1 VTAAYSSDCWCAGA
15 LLTAARRPAP
25 QARLN
30 RMVGQPSGFIETL
43 PKAVRDR
50 IEYLRTL
57 QEKHD
62 DLEDKYNEEL
72 RALEAKYEALYGALR
87 ATLPAHM
94 TAPASACA
102 PAHSQRA
109 QTGSRHACTLPQL
122 AGMAARAPPPGLRSL
137 SSGIAPVGVCAAA
150 TATPSAAPP
159 LRLCT
164 CACRA
169 PSTLHSRTDAVEL
182 LCARD
187 RRCVSPGSPCAG
199 RLAEACCRPTVLRR
213 CFLSRHP
220 LRRKSREMQRPLGVT

>member
-1 VTAAYSSDCWCAGA
+1 VTAAYSSDCWCGGA

-87 ATLPAHM
+87 ATSSAHM
-94 TAPASACA
+94 TAPASAGTLA
-102 PAHSQRA
+102 KGTNKAADTR
-109 QTGSRHACTLPQL
+109 SRLPHL
-122 AGMAARAPPPGLRSL
+122 AGAAVRVPPQACSGWRVTSHQSAM
-137 SSGIAPVGVCAAA
+137 SSA
-150 TATPSAAPP
+150 TAALSAAPP
-159 LRLCT
+159 LRLST

-169 PSTLHSRTDAVEL
+169 PSTL
-182 LCARD
+182 
-187 RRCVSPGSPCAG
+187 
-199 RLAEACCRPTVLRR
+199 
-213 CFLSRHP
+213 
-220 LRRKSREMQRPLGVT
+220 

>member
-1 VTAAYSSDCWCAGA
+1 
-15 LLTAARRPAP
+15 
-25 QARLN
+25 
-30 RMVGQPSGFIETL
+30 MVGQPSGFIETL

-109 QTGSRHACTLPQL
+109 QTGQQTCVHDCRNLQTWLQGWPLQAC
-122 AGMAARAPPPGLRSL
+122 A
-137 SSGIAPVGVCAAA
+137 VCKVALH
-150 TATPSAAPP
+150 PSAFVP
-159 LRLCT
+159 LR
-164 CACRA
+164 
-169 PSTLHSRTDAVEL
+169 P
-182 LCARD
+182 
-187 RRCVSPGSPCAG
+187 P
-199 RLAEACCRPTVLRR
+199 
-213 CFLSRHP
+213 HP
-220 LRRKSREMQRPLGVT
+220 LRPHRCGCASRPAVRQVHSERVRMR

>member
-1 VTAAYSSDCWCAGA
+1 

-109 QTGSRHACTLPQL
+109 QTGSRHACTTAATCRHGCKSAPSRPAQSVEWHCTGRRLCRRDCHTLCGPTVAAVHLRLPCAKHAPL
-122 AGMAARAPPPGLRSL
+122 AYGRGRAVVCSRQALRLTWLTLRWPLGRGLLQAHGVAALLFVKAP
-137 SSGIAPVGVCAAA
+137 AAA
-150 TATPSAAPP
+150 
-159 LRLCT
+159 
-164 CACRA
+164 
-169 PSTLHSRTDAVEL
+169 
-182 LCARD
+182 
-187 RRCVSPGSPCAG
+187 
-199 RLAEACCRPTVLRR
+199 
-213 CFLSRHP
+213 
-220 LRRKSREMQRPLGVT
+220 